1 MLLQT
6 AVQEFSH
13 QERFSALQALLDGRL
28 LECQRRAHI
37 IRGVFAGEPKLSCQ
51 VSLNDQGKVSGRCD
65 CGQPR
70 CLHQAALVIELAAH
84 SALEEQGRSR
94 RSDTA
99 IRLFRSDLKERFDP
113 FPTMARHR
121 ILYLLAPSET
131 GLQLKVLKGYLNKN
145 GRYQLKGPLGFEL
158 LQSQPVPKYVSQT
171 DLKLLHLLREVAGQ
185 ENGETFRSET
195 SPETSSENLRV
206 DSIQSQLPEYLSPAV
221 SRLDALAEQQQESQA
236 GASLEQAILIDLKCS
251 LANDA
256 FGSQPLSSE
265 HSATLDSDFYRL
277 LFASGRC
284 FFGKVAGEPVR
295 LATHYDEDYLDE
307 ELMLPLC
314 AGVWLDTCSGTGI
327 LDKRQDQRIN
337 QQLLEGVDLDGDW
350 LPRLE
355 IARESLEQHWHEPML
370 SPIDV
375 AKFSMVH
382 RGRRYDF
389 EALSYLGAG
398 HKAFMAQFA
407 KCQLMLNPLPL
418 LTSQFEPAVTET
430 LNYGLRLVPGEVSEH
445 VILLRTLSLK
455 GWQIELVAKQR
466 FVQVAANAWYGEVNS
481 ADKDWFELSLGV
493 EVEGKR
499 VNLLPL
505 LVNLIRQGKLSRDFT
520 TSPYLNTSPHIS
532 TSLALNTNAAQSDKQ
547 GSEQLQEV
555 ALELESGA
563 ILTLPA
569 SRVQRILAVLDELFT
584 QQPLNDQEKLVLA
597 RHHLGR
603 IPLLDD
609 ALSQSKEALTW
620 SGEAKLRQHAK
631 ALGRYLNESQTRRGD
646 RLGTADFVAPNGLN
660 AELRPYQVE
669 GVAWLQFIKQ
679 HGFGA
684 ILADDMGLGKTL
696 QTLCSILLD
705 KQAGVCKAPVL
716 VVAPTS
722 LLSNWQREIAQF
734 TPSLTSFI
742 WSGRARHDN
751 EQALTHVD
759 VLITSY
765 GILAQDAE
773 RLTKLSWH
781 QVILDEAQTI
791 KNSRSRIT
799 KLVNRLQTKHR
810 LCLTGT
816 PMENHLGELWSLFH
830 FLMPGFLGTATQ
842 FQRQFKQP
850 IEKDHCD
857 TSRQRLAQRLAPFM
871 LRRTK
876 RQVATEL
883 PTKTVINT
891 LIELSQSQS
900 DLYETIRLTVAEQ
913 VQLALRQT
921 GAKANRLMISNALL
935 KLRQVC
941 CHPSMLNLAQA
952 GERVDLAEASSGAE
966 TSRMNAAYDGGQD
979 EANVESSKLAWL
991 ENKLPNMI
999 EDGRNIL
1006 IFSSFTSMLD
1016 LIAEQLDRQQI
1027 GYEMLTGRSRHR
1039 DRIIE
1044 RFRRGEV
1051 NVFLISLKAGGSGLN
1066 LTEADVVIHVD
1077 PWWNPAA
1084 EEQASDRAYRIGQD
1098 KPVFVYKLICQNTV
1112 EERIQ
1117 QLQQSKQA
1125 LAQSMYQTESL
1136 TAAEM
1141 DKDDWLALL
1150 QPITEQPIAD

>member
-13 QERFSALQALLDGRL
+13 QERFAALQLLLAGRL
-28 LECQRRAHI
+28 LECQLTAHQLS
-37 IRGVFAGEPKLSCQ
+37 GKFAGDTPIDCR
-51 VSLNDQGKVSGRCD
+51 VNLNA
-65 CGQPR
+65 CGQFKAS
-70 CLHQAALVIELAAH
+70 CSCGKANCAHQAALIIEQAAR
-84 SALEEQGRSR
+84 SQLDKRERSR

-99 IRLFRSDLKERFDP
+99 IRLFRSDQNQKFDP
-113 FPTMARHR
+113 FPAMARHR
-121 ILYLLAPSET
+121 ILYLLEPIEE
-131 GLQLKVLKGYLNKN
+131 GFLLRVEKGYLNKN
-145 GRYQLKGPLGFEL
+145 GRYHLKGPLGFDL
-158 LQSQPVPKYVSQT
+158 LQSQPVPKYVSQS
-171 DLKLLHLLREVAGQ
+171 DLKLFHLLRQALSTEQLSRAQDAMVIPLPREGH
-185 ENGETFRSET
+185 SEK
-195 SPETSSENLRV
+195 L
-206 DSIQSQLPEYLSPAV
+206 
-221 SRLDALAEQQQESQA
+221 AL
-236 GASLEQAILIDLKCS
+236 GA
-251 LANDA
+251 
-256 FGSQPLSSE
+256 
-265 HSATLDSDFYRL
+265 DFYSL
-277 LFASGRC
+277 LLATGRC
-284 FFGKVAGEPVR
+284 FYVKVGAKPLELV
-295 LATHYDEDYLDE
+295 THYDEDYLDE
-307 ELMLPLC
+307 AYLVNLC
-314 AGVWLDTCSGTGI
+314 PGCWLDTCSGTGI
-327 LDKRQDQRIN
+327 VDKRADNRFN
-337 QQLLEGVDLDGDW
+337 QSLLQQVDLDGDW
-350 LPRLE
+350 LPKLE
-355 IARESLEQHWHEPML
+355 IVRESLEYDWSDVVMA
-370 SPIDV
+370 PIDV
-375 AKFSMVH
+375 ARFSMVH
-382 RGRRYDF
+382 RGASYDF
-389 EALSYLGAG
+389 ESLSYLGAG
-398 HKAFMAQFA
+398 HKGFMAQFA
-407 KCQLMLNPLPL
+407 KCQLLLNGFPL
-418 LTSQFEPAVTET
+418 LTSQFEPALTQM
-430 LNYGLRLVPGEVSEH
+430 LSDGLRLIPGEVSEH
-445 VILLRTLSLK
+445 VVLLRYLSLL

-466 FVQVAANAWYGEVNS
+466 FVKVAANAWYGEVNS

-505 LVNLIRQGKLSRDFT
+505 LVNLIRQGKLSRDGMT
-520 TSPYLNTSPHIS
+520 
-532 TSLALNTNAAQSDKQ
+532 K
-547 GSEQLQEV
+547 EV

-569 SRVQRILAVLDELFT
+569 DRIRRILGVLDELFT
-584 QQPLNDQEKLVLA
+584 PQPLDQREQLRLA
-597 RHHLGR
+597 KHHLGR
-603 IPLLDD
+603 LPLLDEAMAPNGQD
-609 ALSQSKEALTW
+609 SQSLKWL
-620 SGEAKLRQHAK
+620 GEAKLRRHAL
-631 ALGRYLNESQTRRGD
+631 ALGEYIKRVGRDQQT
-646 RLGTADFVAPNGLN
+646 FVAPTGLN
-660 AELRPYQVE
+660 AVLRPYQE
-669 GVAWLQFIKQ
+669 QGVIWLQFIKQ
-679 HGFGA
+679 QGFGG

-705 KQAGVCKAPVL
+705 KQAGVIKAPVL

-734 TPSLTSFI
+734 TPELSSFV
-742 WSGRARHDN
+742 WSGRLRHEN
-751 EQALTHVD
+751 EQALCDVD
-759 VLITSY
+759 ILITSY

-773 RLTKLSWH
+773 RLTKHNWH

-791 KNSRSRIT
+791 KNSRSRVT
-799 KLVNRLQTKHR
+799 KLVNRLQTRHR

-850 IEKDHCD
+850 IEKDNCD

-876 RQVATEL
+876 SQVATEL
-883 PTKTVINT
+883 PKKTVINT

-913 VQLALRQT
+913 VQLALLQT

-941 CHPSMLNLAQA
+941 CHPAMLKLGQ
-952 GERVDLAEASSGAE
+952 
-966 TSRMNAAYDGGQD
+966 QD
-979 EANVESSKLAWL
+979 EIKGAVEGVDTIADVETQSESSKLAWL
-991 ENKLPNMI
+991 ENKLPSMI

-1006 IFSSFTSMLD
+1006 IFSSFTTMLD

-1039 DRIIE
+1039 DKIID

-1084 EEQASDRAYRIGQD
+1084 EEQASDRAYRIGQQ

-1117 QLQQSKQA
+1117 QLQQSKHA

-1150 QPITEQPIAD
+1150 QPITEQPITD

>member
-70 CLHQAALVIELAAH
+70 CLHQAALVIEQAAH
-84 SALEEQGRSR
+84 SAVEEQGRSR

-121 ILYLLAPSET
+121 ILYLLALSET

-145 GRYQLKGPLGFEL
+145 GRYQLKGPLGFDL

-171 DLKLLHLLREVAGQ
+171 DLKLLHLLREVAG
-185 ENGETFRSET
+185 EVTGETFNSET
-195 SPETSSENLRV
+195 SPSISPDISPETSSENLRA
-206 DSIQSQLPEYLSPAV
+206 DSTQSQLPEYLSPAV
-221 SRLDALAEQQQESQA
+221 SRLDALAEQQQVSQA

-265 HSATLDSDFYRL
+265 HLAVLDSDFYRL

-307 ELMLPLC
+307 SFMLPLC
-314 AGVWLDTCSGTGI
+314 PGVWLDTCSGTGI
-327 LDKRQDQRIN
+327 IDKRGDVRVN
-337 QQLLEGVDLDGDW
+337 QTLLEGADLDGDW

-389 EALSYLGAG
+389 ESLSYLGAG

-407 KCQLMLNPLPL
+407 KCQLLLNPLPL
-418 LTSQFEPAVTET
+418 LTSQFEPAVTES
-430 LNYGLRLVPGEVSEH
+430 LGEGLRLVPGEASEH
-445 VILLRTLSLK
+445 VVLLRTLSLK
-455 GWQIELVAKQR
+455 GWQVELVAKQR

-505 LVNLIRQGKLSRDFT
+505 LVNLIRQGKLSRDFNQV
-520 TSPYLNTSPHIS
+520 TS
-532 TSLALNTNAAQSDKQ
+532 ADQSDATH
-547 GSEQLQEV
+547 SESQPQEV

-569 SRVQRILAVLDELFT
+569 ARIQRILAVLDELFA

-609 ALSQSKEALTW
+609 ALSHSEQALTW

-631 ALGRYLNESQTRRGD
+631 ALGRYLNEQQSRRAD
-646 RLGTADFVAPNGLN
+646 RLGTIDFVTPDGLN
-660 AELRPYQVE
+660 AELRPYQIE
-669 GVAWLQFIKQ
+669 GVAWLQFIKR

-705 KQAGVCKAPVL
+705 KQAGVTKAPVL
-716 VVAPTS
+716 VIAPTS

-742 WSGRARHDN
+742 WSGRSRHDN

-773 RLTKLSWH
+773 RLTKLNWH

-952 GERVDLAEASSGAE
+952 GERAHLAEASSGGE

-979 EANVESSKLAWL
+979 ELNAESSKLAWL
-991 ENKLPNMI
+991 ENKLPSMI

>member
-13 QERFSALQALLDGRL
+13 QERFSALQALLGGRL
-28 LECQRRAHI
+28 LECQRQAHI
-37 IRGVFAGEPKLSCQ
+37 IRGVFVGEPQVSCQ
-51 VSLNDQGKVSGRCD
+51 VSLNDQGKISGRCD
-65 CGQPR
+65 CGQPL
-70 CLHQAALVIELAAH
+70 CVHQAALVVEQAARA
-84 SALEEQGRSR
+84 ALEEQGRSR

-113 FPTMARHR
+113 FPAMARHR
-121 ILYLLAPSET
+121 ILYLLAPSGE

-171 DLKLLHLLREVAGQ
+171 DLKLLHRLREVAGDP
-185 ENGETFRSET
+185 GEGLTGESSIVAT
-195 SPETSSENLRV
+195 SLEAQTAQQALSPTETSSE
-206 DSIQSQLPEYLSPAV
+206 
-221 SRLDALAEQQQESQA
+221 
-236 GASLEQAILIDLKCS
+236 QAIIIDLDCAHGGVTSDPNNSNDK
-251 LANDA
+251 LALL
-256 FGSQPLSSE
+256 G
-265 HSATLDSDFYRL
+265 SDFYRL

-307 ELMLPLC
+307 SFMVSLC
-314 AGVWLDTCSGTGI
+314 PGVWLDTCSGTGI
-327 LDKRQDQRIN
+327 IDKRQDKRIN
-337 QQLLEGVDLDGDW
+337 QYLLEGVDLDGDW

-355 IARESLEQHWHEPML
+355 IARESLDNSWQEPL
-370 SPIDV
+370 LAPVDV
-375 AKFSMVH
+375 ARFSMVH
-382 RGRRYDF
+382 RGQSYDF
-389 EALSYLGAG
+389 ESLNYLGAG

-407 KCQLMLNPLPL
+407 KCQLLLNPLPL
-418 LTSQFEPAVTET
+418 LSSQFEPAVTET
-430 LNYGLRLVPGEVSEH
+430 FSDGLRLVPGEVSEH
-445 VILLRTLSLK
+445 VILLRYLSLL
-455 GWQIELVAKQR
+455 GWQIELVAKKR

-493 EVEGKR
+493 EVEGER

-505 LVNLIRQGKLSRDFT
+505 LVNLIRQGKLSRDFHQGA
-520 TSPYLNTSPHIS
+520 SANLSE
-532 TSLALNTNAAQSDKQ
+532 DK
-547 GSEQLQEV
+547 GKKDKTQEV

-569 SRVQRILAVLDELFT
+569 ARIQRILAVLDELFT
-584 QQPLNDQEKLVLA
+584 QQPLNDHENLVLA

-603 IPLLDD
+603 IPQLDEAINRD
-609 ALSQSKEALTW
+609 EKALAW
-620 SGEAKLRQHAK
+620 SGEAKLRQHAE
-631 ALGRYLNESQTRRGD
+631 ALGRYLGESQTGKLARAE
-646 RLGTADFVAPNGLN
+646 LVVPKGLN
-660 AELRPYQVE
+660 AELRPYQMD

-679 HGFGA
+679 QGFGG

-696 QTLCSILLD
+696 QTLCSILMD

-716 VVAPTS
+716 VIAPTS

-734 TPSLTSFI
+734 TPSLTSFV

-751 EQALTHVD
+751 EQALKDVD

-773 RLTKLSWH
+773 RLTQLNWH

-799 KLVNRLQTKHR
+799 KLVNRLQTRHR

-830 FLMPGFLGTATQ
+830 FLMPGFLGTASQ

-857 TSRQRLAQRLAPFM
+857 ASRQRLAQRLAPFM

-876 RQVATEL
+876 SQVATEL

-941 CHPSMLNLAQA
+941 CHPAMLNLGQIGDA
-952 GERVDLAEASSGAE
+952 ERSKAAMSPEANSNEGVMGFDGA
-966 TSRMNAAYDGGQD
+966 QD
-979 EANVESSKLAWL
+979 ELNAESSKLAWL

-1006 IFSSFTSMLD
+1006 IFSSFTSMLE

-1141 DKDDWLALL
+1141 DRDDWLALL
-1150 QPITEQPIAD
+1150 QPITEQPVTD

>member
-70 CLHQAALVIELAAH
+70 CLHQAALVIEQAAH

-121 ILYLLAPSET
+121 ILYLLAPSDT

-145 GRYQLKGPLGFEL
+145 GRYQLKGPLGFDL
-158 LQSQPVPKYVSQT
+158 LQSLPVPKYVSQT
-171 DLKLLHLLREVAGQ
+171 DLKLLHLLSEVVGQ
-185 ENGETFRSET
+185 ENGEPFNSET
-195 SPETSSENLRV
+195 SPSISPDICPETSNENLRV
-206 DSIQSQLPEYLSPAV
+206 DRTQSQLPEYLSPAV
-221 SRLDALAEQQQESQA
+221 SRLDALAEQQQVSQA

-251 LANDA
+251 LANDG
-256 FGSQPLSSE
+256 FGSQPLSSG

-307 ELMLPLC
+307 EFMLPLC

-327 LDKRQDQRIN
+327 LDKRRDQRVN

-445 VILLRTLSLK
+445 VVLLRTLSLK

-499 VNLLPL
+499 VDLLPL
-505 LVNLIRQGKLSRDFT
+505 LVNLIRQGKLSRDFNQV
-520 TSPYLNTSPHIS
+520 TS
-532 TSLALNTNAAQSDKQ
+532 ADQSDAN
-547 GSEQLQEV
+547 GSTDQPQEV

-569 SRVQRILAVLDELFT
+569 ARIQRILAVLDELFA

-609 ALSQSKEALTW
+609 ALSQSEQALTW

-631 ALGRYLNESQTRRGD
+631 ALGRYLNEQQSRRAD
-646 RLGTADFVAPNGLN
+646 KLGTADFVAPDGLN
-660 AELRPYQVE
+660 AELRLYQVE
-669 GVAWLQFIKQ
+669 GAAWLQFIKQ

-773 RLTKLSWH
+773 RLTKLNWH

-952 GERVDLAEASSGAE
+952 GERAHLVEVSSEGAE
-966 TSRMNAAYDGGQD
+966 TNAKNTAYDGGQD
-979 EANVESSKLAWL
+979 EANIESSKLAWL

-1150 QPITEQPIAD
+1150 QPITELPIAD

>member
-1 MLLQT
+1 MG
-6 AVQEFSH
+6 
-13 QERFSALQALLDGRL
+13 GRL
-28 LECQRRAHI
+28 LECQRQAHI
-37 IRGVFAGEPKLSCQ
+37 IRGVFAGEPQITCQ
-51 VSLNDQGKVSGRCD
+51 VSLNDQGKISGRCD

-70 CLHQAALVIELAAH
+70 CAHQAALVIEQAALR
-84 SALEEQGRSR
+84 ALDEQGRSR

-121 ILYLLAPSET
+121 ILYLLVPSET

-171 DLKLLHLLREVAGQ
+171 DLKLLHTLRALAADFSSHNIGELSNALGSSTEGSSSVSESSSNFIAESGSEKTGQAHLPDYLTSVASSLEAQ
-185 ENGETFRSET
+185 TAQQDLSMA
-195 SPETSSENLRV
+195 ETSSE
-206 DSIQSQLPEYLSPAV
+206 
-221 SRLDALAEQQQESQA
+221 
-236 GASLEQAILIDLKCS
+236 QAIIIELDCAFAETNSDTDKT
-251 LANDA
+251 ND
-256 FGSQPLSSE
+256 SSVR
-265 HSATLDSDFYRL
+265 LGSDFYRL

-307 ELMLPLC
+307 SFMLPLC
-314 AGVWLDTCSGTGI
+314 PGVWLDTCSGTGI
-327 LDKRQDQRIN
+327 IDKRRDVRVN
-337 QQLLEGVDLDGDW
+337 QTLLEGVDLDGDW

-355 IARESLEQHWHEPML
+355 IARESLDQNWLEPL
-370 SPIDV
+370 LAPIDV

-382 RGRRYDF
+382 RGQRYDF
-389 EALSYLGAG
+389 ESLSYLGAG

-407 KCQLMLNPLPL
+407 KCQLLLNPLPL
-418 LTSQFEPAVTET
+418 LTSQFEPAVTES
-430 LNYGLRLVPGEVSEH
+430 LGEGMRLVPGEASEH
-445 VILLRTLSLK
+445 VVLLRTLSLK

-505 LVNLIRQGKLSRDFT
+505 LVNLIRQGKLSRDFNQV
-520 TSPYLNTSPHIS
+520 TSGDQSDANGS
-532 TSLALNTNAAQSDKQ
+532 AAQP
-547 GSEQLQEV
+547 QEV

-569 SRVQRILAVLDELFT
+569 ARIQRILAVLDELFA

-609 ALSQSKEALTW
+609 ALSQSEQALTW

-631 ALGRYLNESQTRRGD
+631 ALGRYLNEQQSRRAD
-646 RLGTADFVAPNGLN
+646 RLGTADFVAPDGLN

-669 GVAWLQFIKQ
+669 GVAWLQFIKR

-705 KQAGVCKAPVL
+705 KQAGVTKAPVL
-716 VVAPTS
+716 VIAPTS

-734 TPSLTSFI
+734 TPSLSSFI

-751 EQALTHVD
+751 EQALTDVD
-759 VLITSY
+759 ILITSY

-773 RLTKLSWH
+773 RLTKLNWH

-799 KLVNRLQTKHR
+799 KLVNRLQTQHR

-857 TSRQRLAQRLAPFM
+857 ASRQRLAQRLAPFM

-876 RQVATEL
+876 SQVATEL

-941 CHPSMLNLAQA
+941 CHPAMLNLGQLGQV
-952 GERVDLAEASSGAE
+952 GETESSKVAMSPEVDSRQGVTGLDGA
-966 TSRMNAAYDGGQD
+966 QD
-979 EANVESSKLAWL
+979 ELNAESSKLAWL
-991 ENKLPNMI
+991 ENKLPSMI

-1141 DKDDWLALL
+1141 DRDDWLALL
-1150 QPITEQPIAD
+1150 QPITEQPV